1 MNTLVASRASEEVTF
16 TVTECRLGR
25 VLIASGARGVCAVL
39 LGDDDAALERE
50 LRARFPRVDLEA
62 DPDDSAG
69 VAADVRASLE
79 SPGRQPSVPLD
90 LRGTAFQ
97 RRVWRALREIPAG
110 RTVSYTALARSLGRP
125 RSARAVAGA
134 CAANP
139 LAVLIPCHRAV
150 REDGAL
156 SGYRWGV
163 ERKRRLLELET
174 AS

>member
-1 MNTLVASRASEEVTF
+1 MNTLVAPGASEALTF
-16 TVTECRLGR
+16 TVTDCRLGR
-25 VLIASGARGVCAVL
+25 VLIASGPRGVCAVL

-50 LRARFPRVDLEA
+50 LRARFPRVVF

-79 SPGRQPSVPLD
+79 APRRPPSVPLD
-90 LRGTAFQ
+90 LRGTDFQ

-110 RTVSYTALARSLGRP
+110 RTVSYTALARSLNRP

-163 ERKRRLLELET
+163 ERKRLLLALET